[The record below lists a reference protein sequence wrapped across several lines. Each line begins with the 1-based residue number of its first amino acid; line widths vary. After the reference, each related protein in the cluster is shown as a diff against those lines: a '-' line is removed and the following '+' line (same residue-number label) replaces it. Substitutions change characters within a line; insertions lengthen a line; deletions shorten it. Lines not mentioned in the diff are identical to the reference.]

1 MDNNFKTPGSRA
13 MGGFTLLELLLV
25 TGLLMVLMGLL
36 LPVLFRVKAKAS
48 EVQCIN
54 NLHQMD
60 LALKMF
66 SDDNG
71 ALPRSYVRRGAKY
84 ERRTLQDWLVPGYV
98 GSSKVFWCSADPS
111 RKNAELGGWRVN
123 AGVVLPPNTS
133 SYMYNDL
140 LPDAPLRARSAT
152 APLLWDQMAWHGGA
166 MNLVYMDGSIKR
178 LEEGTFNRV
187 YFNWYTIISRP
198 DP

>member
-1 MDNNFKTPGSRA
+1 MTSGSRTK
-13 MGGFTLLELLLV
+13 GGFTLLELILV
-25 TGLLMVLMGLL
+25 TGLMMVLMGLL
-36 LPVLFRVKAKAS
+36 LPVLLRVKAKAS

-71 ALPRSYVRRGAKY
+71 ALPRSYVRRGTKY

-98 GSSKVFWCSADPS
+98 GGSGVFWCSADPS
-111 RKNAELGGWRVN
+111 RKSAELTGWRI
-123 AGVVLPPNTS
+123 ASGVMLPPNTS

-140 LPDAPLRARSAT
+140 LPDAPPRARSAS
-152 APLLWDQMAWHGGA
+152 APLIWDQMPWHSGG
-166 MNLVYMDGSIKR
+166 MNLVYMDGSNKR

>member
-1 MDNNFKTPGSRA
+1 MTSGLRTK
-13 MGGFTLLELLLV
+13 GGFTLLELLLV
-25 TGLLMVLMGLL
+25 TGLMMVLMGLL
-36 LPVLFRVKAKAS
+36 LPVLLRVKAKAS

-71 ALPRSYVRRGAKY
+71 ALPRSYVRRGTKY

-98 GSSKVFWCSADPS
+98 GGSGVFWCSADPS
-111 RKNAELGGWRVN
+111 RKSAELTGWRV
-123 AGVVLPPNTS
+123 ASGVMLPPNTS

-140 LPDAPLRARSAT
+140 LPDAPPRARCAS
-152 APLLWDQMAWHGGA
+152 APLIWDQMPWHSGG